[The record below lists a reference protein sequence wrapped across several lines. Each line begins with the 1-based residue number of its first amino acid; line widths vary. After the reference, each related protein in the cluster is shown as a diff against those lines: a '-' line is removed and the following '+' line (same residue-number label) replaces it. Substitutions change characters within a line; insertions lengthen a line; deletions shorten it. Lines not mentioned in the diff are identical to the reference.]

1 MYISRWPIY
10 LSFLA
15 AIPTSVLG
23 IPTHHFTNLYR
34 TQGLAIIVFKEFNT
48 LESSLEP
55 GASISAENSHAI
67 LELARHLVSLA
78 HQAHSSRGVHGIQIS
93 ARNYPEAKQGQTVY
107 DFTVMGGVCGQMGC
121 VGQIELGDRGE
132 AAQSNDVAR
141 LTRNSD
147 SLELAHIKAREINDR
162 MELDKGMYLGR
173 TLNPF

>member
-23 IPTHHFTNLYR
+23 IPTHHPTNLYR

-78 HQAHSSRGVHGIQIS
+78 HQLQHHSSRDVHGIQIW
-93 ARNYPEAKQGQTVY
+93 AQNYPEAKQGQTVY
-107 DFTVMGGVCGQMGC
+107 DFTVTGGPVCGQMGC

-132 AAQSNDVAR
+132 AAQS
-141 LTRNSD
+141 SIYQ
-147 SLELAHIKAREINDR
+147 S
-162 MELDKGMYLGR
+162 
-173 TLNPF
+173 